1 MTNHDITH
9 CFKLQKTLKKKG
21 IEWSEMNK
29 KVKDDQ
35 ELYRK
40 FMKFLEIGST
50 N

>member
-1 MTNHDITH
+1 MISLIVSN
-9 CFKLQKTLKKKG
+9 FRKLCKKKG

-35 ELYRK
+35 ELYQK

>member
-1 MTNHDITH
+1 MISLIVSN
-9 CFKLQKTLKKKG
+9 FRKLKKKG

-35 ELYRK
+35 ELYQK
-40 FMKFLEIGST
+40 FMKFLEIEST

>member
-1 MTNHDITH
+1 MISLIVSNSR
-9 CFKLQKTLKKKG
+9 KLKKKG

-35 ELYRK
+35 ELYQN
-40 FMKFLEIGST
+40 FMKFLEIEST